1 MVDSTDP
8 DRLSEAKDAL
18 REFLRSEKVRGKPV
32 LLLCNKTD
40 VETAEEM
47 DVVVDALNV
56 ERLVNEAREGI
67 QNKIENVR
75 LALTMTLSYDICKFV
90 LVWSKVA

>member
-1 MVDSTDP
+1 MHGFIFVVDSTDP
-8 DRLSEAKDAL
+8 DRLNEAKDAL
-18 REFLRSEKVRGKPV
+18 REFLRNEKVRGKPV

-56 ERLVNEAREGI
+56 ERLVNEAREEI
-67 QNKIENVR
+67 QKR
-75 LALTMTLSYDICKFV
+75 KCWASMKKFHTG
-90 LVWSKVA
+90 

>member
-1 MVDSTDP
+1 MHGFIFVVDSTDP
-8 DRLSEAKDAL
+8 DRLNEAKDAL

-56 ERLVNEAREGI
+56 ERLVNEAREEI
-67 QNKIENVR
+67 QKNVW
-75 LALTMTLSYDICKFV
+75 LAPKSCTRID
-90 LVWSKVA
+90 

>member
-1 MVDSTDP
+1 MHGFIFVVDSTDP
-8 DRLSEAKDAL
+8 DRLNEAKDAL

-56 ERLVNEAREGI
+56 ERLVNEAREEI
-67 QNKIENVR
+67 QKNVW
-75 LALTMTLSYDICKFV
+75 LARKSCTRID
-90 LVWSKVA
+90 